1 MRVTEPIVKN
11 GFFFAPSDPGKRYPG
26 ILRILDGGRIE
37 LHLTSDENAFVSFDE
52 MFIGRLI
59 GKIEGGYTTLEGCSY
74 ETMNLSLGGGAS
86 TSLITARIAYI
97 GLGMA
102 EERLF
107 DQLEFAVDELSEW
120 YGKSAFKPTMGM
132 KASDCVIDFAM
143 PSTVTCRLQESVV
156 LEIGMKATFPGRV
169 NYPVTELRQQAC
181 LTIKADLSKPLT
193 FFTSLSHK
201 ITRFLALCIGHPVAI
216 HSLRVSLKEEEE
228 ELPCWQEVYFQS
240 LNSGTTAKK
249 KRGRTMLLPYSQ
261 MGEQF
266 GAMIQAWLGE
276 YDTLM
281 PALHHYFAV
290 QDEGLAYNDTKFL
303 AIAQALEAFH
313 RRTLPGYRWSKAE
326 FTKKLAGIVE
336 AVPEAEREWV
346 KQRLCFANELTLGE
360 RLTELLEPYADVFG
374 GQATVSLMV
383 KNTKNTR
390 NYHAHYDEKG
400 ERKALKGAA
409 LVALVLR
416 LQVLFTL
423 CLLGRLGMPLALAL
437 SLVKQPN
444 LARLLGNANHLL
456 AEE

>member
-1 MRVTEPIVKN
+1 
-11 GFFFAPSDPGKRYPG
+11 
-26 ILRILDGGRIE
+26 
-37 LHLTSDENAFVSFDE
+37 

-74 ETMNLSLGGGAS
+74 ETMNLSLGGGAA

-97 GLGMA
+97 GMGMP
-102 EERLF
+102 EECQF
-107 DQLEFAVDELSEW
+107 DQFEFAVDELSEW
-120 YGKSAFKPTMGM
+120 YGKSAFRPVLGLKP
-132 KASDCVIDFAM
+132 SDCVIDFAM
-143 PSTVTCRLQESVV
+143 PSTVTCNLQEGVV

-181 LTIKADLSKPLT
+181 LTIKADSSKTLS

-201 ITRFLALCIGHPVAI
+201 ITRFLALCIGYPVAI
-216 HSLRVSLKEEEE
+216 HSVRVSSIEEGD
-228 ELPCWQEVYFQS
+228 ELPRWQDVYFQS
-240 LNSGTTAKK
+240 LNTGTTAKK
-249 KRGRTMLLPYSQ
+249 KRGRAMLLPHSQ
-261 MGEQF
+261 IAEQF
-266 GAMIQAWLGE
+266 GAMVQAWLNE

-313 RRTLPGYRWSKAE
+313 RRTLPGYRWSKDD
-326 FTKKLAGIVE
+326 FSKKLASIVE
-336 AVPEAEREWV
+336 SVPEAEREWV

-360 RLTELLEPYADVFG
+360 RLGVLLEPYVEIFG
-374 GQATVSLMV
+374 GEANVELMV
-383 KNTKNTR
+383 KDTKNTR
-390 NYHAHYDEKG
+390 NYHAHYDKKG
-400 ERKALKGAA
+400 EKKALKGAA

-423 CLLGRLGMPLALAL
+423 CLLGRLGVPLEMALN
-437 SLVKQPN
+437 LVKQPN
-444 LARLLGNANHLL
+444 LARLLGNARHLL